1 MTELPVTNPD
11 WTSFCQLV
19 QQLAA
24 GNVRRYTF
32 TKWEIDLLLD
42 LQMARMRRSS
52 RPDALRRYL
61 KAIHRQMASGGAS
74 APLRFARFW
83 ENETQPRIS
92 PAEPVAALPR
102 AS

>member
-1 MTELPVTNPD
+1 MSSPD

-42 LQMARMRRSS
+42 VQMARMRRSS
-52 RPDALRRYL
+52 RPEMLRRYL
-61 KAIHRQMASGGAS
+61 KTIHRQMAAGDP
-74 APLRFARFW
+74 APTRFAAFF
-83 ENETQPRIS
+83 ENETQP
-92 PAEPVAALPR
+92 ALSK